1 MKFPGKRKNKHY
13 FPVGDKKRVALNE
26 DLFDRQDIYI
36 VGIEQLLVDVEVRV
50 EEDFLER
57 YGIKKGESMVLSD
70 SLIEEIYQ
78 QLKRDERIVGEYP
91 GGAVGNTLHNYSILS
106 DDHSIMLGTI
116 CRSMSIGD
124 YAFKYVCN
132 TCSHVDFSYLKPC
145 DGQMA
150 RCICFITPDF
160 ERSFA
165 IGRGIMDELDSS
177 YIKEEIIKGSAC
189 LLLTAF
195 LLRDESA
202 PIFKATMEAVRLAKL
217 HRIPVILSLGTSFL
231 IREKQKFFTDFISE
245 YVNVIAMNDQE
256 AFALVGE
263 KDPLLACEKTLDLT
277 DMVLLTVGADGLYL
291 AGHVDEKWARET
303 KDVIHSKSISEYNK
317 YEYSRSM
324 QRCDC
329 EAPMK
334 VYTHINPY
342 MGGPGMNLK
351 NTNGAGDA
359 ALSAILH
366 DMASNTYHRASVPNS
381 PKHITRFMTYS
392 SIHQIAKYANRVSYE
407 VLRQNSP
414 RLTRGLPEKEDCLE
428 ESYWE
433 M

>member
-13 FPVGDKKRVALNE
+13 FPVGDKKRIALNE
-26 DLFDRQDIYI
+26 DLFERKDIYI
-36 VGIEQLLVDVEVRV
+36 VGIEQLLVDVEVNV
-50 EEDFLER
+50 DDVFLEK

-78 QLKRDERIVGEYP
+78 ELKAADRIVREYP

-116 CRSMSIGD
+116 CRNMSIGD

-145 DGQMA
+145 DGKMA

-165 IGRGIMDELDSS
+165 IGRGIMDELDTS
-177 YIKEEIIKGSAC
+177 YIKEEIIKGGAC

-217 HRIPVILSLGTSFL
+217 NRVPVILSLGTSFL
-231 IREKQKFFTDFISE
+231 IKEKREFFTKFISD
-245 YVNVIAMNDQE
+245 YVNVVAMNDHE
-256 AFALVGE
+256 ANALVDE
-263 KDPLLACEKTLDLT
+263 IDPLLACEKALDLT

-291 AGHVDEKWARET
+291 AGHTDEKWARET
-303 KDVIHSKSISEYNK
+303 KDVIHSKAISEYNK
-317 YEYSRSM
+317 YEYSRTM
-324 QRCDC
+324 QKIDC
-329 EAPMK
+329 ESPMK
-334 VYTHINPY
+334 IYTHINPY

-366 DMASNTYHRASVPNS
+366 DMASNTYHRSSVPNS
-381 PKHITRFMTYS
+381 PKHLTRFLTYS